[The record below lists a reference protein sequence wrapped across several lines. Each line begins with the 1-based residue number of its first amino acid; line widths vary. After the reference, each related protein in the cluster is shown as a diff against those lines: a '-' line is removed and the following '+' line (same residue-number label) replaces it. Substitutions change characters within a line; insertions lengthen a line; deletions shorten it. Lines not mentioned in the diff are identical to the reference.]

1 LGVSLSVVVALA
13 TTFGSFGN
21 VLQYIDLQ
29 IGYGAPYNQDCT
41 ILDNLIVN
49 GTLSINRY
57 NKVVKDNNSILSLPK
72 APLRRTVARWFLNKY
87 DPKRAY
93 LAVFNWNNQE
103 TVDIEAK
110 PFLKKGDVFRL
121 LDPKAIYGEARHQE
135 TCKANRIIIPVKGTF
150 AIFVVLKDPSL

>member
-1 LGVSLSVVVALA
+1 MGVSLSVVVALA

-72 APLRRTVARWFLNKY
+72 DPLRRTVARWFLNKY

-135 TCKANRIIIPVKGTF
+135 TCKANHIIIPVKGTF